1 MTEIEPQVKTKPI
14 GLPVKLRNWS
24 FSLCL
29 GLLIGVFFHYLLY
42 RFSLPKEPFIY
53 ANF

>member
-1 MTEIEPQVKTKPI
+1 MTREQTIN
-14 GLPVKLRNWS
+14 GLM
-24 FSLCL
+24 SLVL
-29 GLLIGVFFHYLLY
+29 GLVIGIFFHYLLY

>member
-1 MTEIEPQVKTKPI
+1 MKNKLLNGSISLMLGVAI
-14 GLPVKLRNWS
+14 G
-24 FSLCL
+24 
-29 GLLIGVFFHYLLY
+29 IFFHYLLY

>member
-1 MTEIEPQVKTKPI
+1 MKNKLLNGFISLMLGVAI
-14 GLPVKLRNWS
+14 G
-24 FSLCL
+24 
-29 GLLIGVFFHYLLY
+29 IFFHYLLY